1 MNVPKISS
9 KTSLFLFTVS
19 HQYLNDHTLFG
30 ANQLPHQRGTPGSY
44 RGSQYVTKRQ
54 LDTTYKQ
61 WRRYRLQTTFFSLVY
76 RSVVPSCRRGNRV
89 HFAPSFGIGGNH
101 YGNRVFSLFCQT

>member
-9 KTSLFLFTVS
+9 KTSLFLLLLVISTLTIIP
-19 HQYLNDHTLFG
+19 YLGLTNFHTKG
-30 ANQLPHQRGTPGSY
+30 EPREAI
-44 RGSQYVTKRQ
+44 VAKRQ

-61 WRRYRLQTTFFSLVY
+61 WRRHRLQTSFFSLVY

-89 HFAPSFGIGGNH
+89 HFAPSFGTGGNP

>member
-9 KTSLFLFTVS
+9 KTSLFLLLLVISTLTIIP
-19 HQYLNDHTLFG
+19 YLGLTNFH
-30 ANQLPHQRGTPGSY
+30 TPGSY

-101 YGNRVFSLFCQT
+101 YGNRVFSLFFQK

>member
-9 KTSLFLFTVS
+9 KTSLFLLLLVISTLTIIP
-19 HQYLNDHTLFG
+19 YLGLTNFHTKG
-30 ANQLPHQRGTPGSY
+30 EAS
-44 RGSQYVTKRQ
+44 
-54 LDTTYKQ
+54 
-61 WRRYRLQTTFFSLVY
+61 FFSLVY

-89 HFAPSFGIGGNH
+89 HFAPSFGIGDNH